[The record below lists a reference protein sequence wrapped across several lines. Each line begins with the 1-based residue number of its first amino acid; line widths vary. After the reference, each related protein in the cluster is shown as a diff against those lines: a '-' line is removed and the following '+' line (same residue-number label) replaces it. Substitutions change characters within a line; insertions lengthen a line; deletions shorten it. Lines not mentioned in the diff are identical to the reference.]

1 MEVHDMKNKL
11 ACLDERVNVPLRR
24 RTTKRAGQDAAGWR
38 PRLAGLR
45 VVDWKGAVLIGVWL
59 WIGSYATL
67 LVDSVLYAGNGLVK
81 MLLMSVILGLW
92 NQA

>member
-1 MEVHDMKNKL
+1 MEVHDMKNEL
-11 ACLDERVNVPLRR
+11 VYLDERLNVLLRR
-24 RTTKRAGQDAAGWR
+24 STTKRACQDAAGWH

-45 VVDWKGAVLIGVWL
+45 VVDWKGALLIGVWL

-81 MLLMSVILGLW
+81 MLLMAVILGMW
-92 NQA
+92 R

>member
-1 MEVHDMKNKL
+1 MKNKL
-11 ACLDERVNVPLRR
+11 VCVDDRVNVPLRR
-24 RTTKRAGQDAAGWR
+24 STAKRACQTAAGWR
-38 PRLAGLR
+38 PRFAGLR

-81 MLLMSVILGLW
+81 MLPMTVIFDLLH
-92 NQA
+92 

>member
-1 MEVHDMKNKL
+1 MKNKL
-11 ACLDERVNVPLRR
+11 VCLDERVNVPLRR
-24 RTTKRAGQDAAGWR
+24 SAAKRVCQDAAGWR
-38 PRLAGLR
+38 PRLAGLK

-81 MLLMSVILGLW
+81 MLLMTVILDMLH
-92 NQA
+92 QA

>member
-1 MEVHDMKNKL
+1 MKNKL
-11 ACLDERVNVPLRR
+11 VCLDERVNVPLRR
-24 RTTKRAGQDAAGWR
+24 SAAKRACQDAAGWR
-38 PRLAGLR
+38 PRLAGLN

-81 MLLMSVILGLW
+81 MLLMTVILDMLH
-92 NQA
+92 QA